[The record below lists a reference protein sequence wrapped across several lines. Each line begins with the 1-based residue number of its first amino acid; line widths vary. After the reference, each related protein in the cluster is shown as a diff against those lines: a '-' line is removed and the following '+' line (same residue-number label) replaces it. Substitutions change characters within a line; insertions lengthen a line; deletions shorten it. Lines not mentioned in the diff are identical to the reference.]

1 MGDVPKFQK
10 LMPWSDRV
18 EHMANP
24 VSLPPKL
31 QNRNAWSRNWK
42 WLAPVGC
49 VGVVILFAGFA
60 ALIMAALFGA
70 IKSSDAYKIP
80 VATAKAD
87 PRVINAI
94 GSPVKE
100 RFFVNGSIHI
110 SGPSGEADLSIPISG
125 PEGKGTI
132 YVVATKAVG
141 KWSFSNLVFQAKGSS
156 NRIDLNEKAPSQQ

>member
-1 MGDVPKFQK
+1 MGT
-10 LMPWSDRV
+10 SI
-18 EHMANP
+18 
-24 VSLPPKL
+24 SLPPKL
-31 QNRNAWSRNWK
+31 QKRNGWSRNWK
-42 WLAPVGC
+42 WLVPVGC
-49 VGVVILFAGFA
+49 VGVVILFAGFVV
-60 ALIMAALFGA
+60 LMMAVLFGA

-100 RFFVNGSIHI
+100 RFFVNGSIHV

-125 PEGKGTI
+125 PKGKGTI

-141 KWSFSNLVFQAKGSS
+141 KWNFSNLVFQAKGSS
-156 NRIDLNEKAPSQQ
+156 KRIDLNEKAPSQQ